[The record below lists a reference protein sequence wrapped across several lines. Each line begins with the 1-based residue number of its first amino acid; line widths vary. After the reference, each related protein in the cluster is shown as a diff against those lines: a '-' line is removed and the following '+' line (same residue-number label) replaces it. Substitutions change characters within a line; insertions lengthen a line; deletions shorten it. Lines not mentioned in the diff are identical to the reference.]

1 MAINKISF
9 EVNRGQ
15 YEFRLTNGLL
25 EATHDQEVLMTSSIS
40 HNIDA
45 LSNIFI
51 LQRSEFSADLRLT
64 DLENWNF
71 DANIKLKGAQRRTE
85 TLRDLHSIEA
95 KSNFRN
101 MPNTKMAKSG
111 DITISGV
118 SPILPKNVRIHIDE
132 LGLAETALF
141 TFEARAAA
149 TITVEAEQVLK
160 VRITI

>member
-71 DANIKLKGAQRRTE
+71 DANIKLKGAQRRTIK
-85 TLRDLHSIEA
+85 TRCQLDSILNAPVATVTFLRVA
-95 KSNFRN
+95 
-101 MPNTKMAKSG
+101 
-111 DITISGV
+111 
-118 SPILPKNVRIHIDE
+118 
-132 LGLAETALF
+132 
-141 TFEARAAA
+141 
-149 TITVEAEQVLK
+149 
-160 VRITI
+160 